1 MCEYLVNEGVYVN
14 VVPLPGRVKGLIKAV
29 PDGELILIN
38 EYLSEKAKAEALAHE
53 LAHLV
58 RDDLFSDKSI
68 EEVEYGKSEEA

>member
-53 LAHLV
+53 LRHLS
-58 RDDLFSDKSI
+58 RDDLYGEQPLTEI
-68 EEVEYGKSEEA
+68 EKLP

>member
-1 MCEYLVNEGVYVN
+1 MCEYLVNADVYVN

-53 LAHLV
+53 LRHLS
-58 RDDLFSDKSI
+58 RDDLFSDKPVEEI
-68 EEVEYGKSEEA
+68 EKS

>member
-1 MCEYLVNEGVYVN
+1 MCEYLVNADVYVN

-53 LAHLV
+53 LRHLI
-58 RDDLFSDKSI
+58 RDDLYNGQPVQ
-68 EEVEYGKSEEA
+68 EVEKS

>member
-1 MCEYLVNEGVYVN
+1 MCEYLVNADVYVN

-53 LAHLV
+53 LRHLS
-58 RDDLFSDKSI
+58 RDDLYNGQPVQ
-68 EEVEYGKSEEA
+68 EVEKS